1 MQTIDG
7 VRWATRRIGTGVMV
21 VASIAALSACGSS
34 DESSKP
40 ASASSSSSG
49 GSAPAI
55 PEGPIKIGAALAL
68 TGPIS
73 FVDVPQLAGIQLAIT
88 DINAKGG
95 VLGHKLE
102 LEYADTKSNL
112 PQVANTATTVLDKG
126 AKFMIPTLDY
136 DYGGPSARV
145 AGARKIISVSTA
157 GDPRFGFKGIG
168 PYHYNVYPASPTEG
182 SAAAQFMA
190 ETKGWK
196 DAYILTDTSFNH
208 PKSVCAAFKDQFTK
222 LGGTV
227 AGSDTFQ
234 NADQSIATQITRMR
248 GKLSKAKA
256 IMLCSLPPGGVS
268 ALRQIRAAG
277 IDLPVALDAA
287 FDGTYWLGAVPNE
300 ANTYVMSTGSVDP
313 AENKSP
319 EQQRIL
325 EAFKAKTGKD
335 SNFGVGLFTG
345 YSAVQ
350 AIAKGVEQAKSIDS
364 AAVAAKL
371 NQFSKEPLAIGPVT
385 WSAQCHVS
393 LGSPETVLQIVK
405 GTQKYITQITP
416 SFVDKAVC

>member
-7 VRWATRRIGTGVMV
+7 VRWASRRIGVGVMV
-21 VASIAALSACGSS
+21 VASVAALSACGSS
-34 DESSKP
+34 DEGSS
-40 ASASSSSSG
+40 SASPAKSSSDG
-49 GSAPAI
+49 AAPPI

-73 FVDVPQLAGIQLAIT
+73 FVDVPQLAGIQLAIK

-95 VLGHKLE
+95 VLGHPLE
-102 LEYADTKSNL
+102 LEYSDTKSNL
-112 PQVANTATTVLDKG
+112 SQVANTATTVLDKG

-136 DYGGPSARV
+136 DYGGPSARI

-157 GDPRFGFKGIG
+157 GDPRFGFQGIG
-168 PYHYNVYPASPTEG
+168 PLHYNVYPASPTEG

-190 ETKGWK
+190 EEKGWK
-196 DAYILTDTSFNH
+196 DAYVLTDTSFNH

-248 GKLSKAKA
+248 GKLAKAKA

-277 IDLPVALDAA
+277 IDLPIALDAA

-300 ANTYVMSTGSVDP
+300 SNTYVMSTGSVDP
-313 AENKSP
+313 AQNKSA

-325 EAFKAKTGKD
+325 KAVKAETGKD

-350 AIAKGVEQAKSIDS
+350 AIAKGVEEAKSIDS
-364 AAVAAKL
+364 SAVAAKL
-371 NQFSKEPLAIGPVT
+371 NQFTEVPLAIGPVT
-385 WSAQCHVS
+385 WSEKCHVS
-393 LGSPETVLQIVK
+393 LGSPETILQIDK
-405 GTQKYITQITP
+405 GAQKFVAQINP
-416 SFVDKAVC
+416 SYVDKSVC